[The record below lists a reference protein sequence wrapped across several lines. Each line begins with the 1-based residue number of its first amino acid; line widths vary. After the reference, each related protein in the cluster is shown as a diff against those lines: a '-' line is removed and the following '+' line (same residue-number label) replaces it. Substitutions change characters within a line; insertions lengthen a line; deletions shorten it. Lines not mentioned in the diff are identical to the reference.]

1 MSDNLRSVSDK
12 RKNESSVI
20 KDMAEMLGIGDNPVI
35 VEIPIEKL
43 LENTNHPFKILGDE
57 KLKALAKSI
66 DADGQ
71 LEPIIVRDKSNGFY
85 EILAGHRRTRASKIL
100 GKASMQAII
109 VNVDDISANKIL
121 INSNLPQRD
130 VIYPSELA
138 RSYKLRYD
146 DLKRERK
153 QNSDGRNFETEKKID
168 EILSEEFNVSKSS
181 VYMHNN
187 NSDYVITKVFH
198 YKYEKDDYIGF
209 GLGVEEP
216 YYTWRDFFDKIYVTG
231 TSIYNTKVL
240 TDIQNN
246 GEYALCINYT
256 DKEGE
261 DMIRYDY
268 YNAEVEA
275 TVKDGGIRYK
285 VTQYRGGTASTSDN
299 LTFEQ
304 LKDVCS
310 VS

>member
-12 RKNESSVI
+12 RKNEGSVI
-20 KDMAEMLGIGDNPVI
+20 KDMAKMLGIGDNPVI

-43 LENTNHPFKILGDE
+43 LENTNHPFKILDDE

-109 VNVDDISANKIL
+109 MNADDISANKIL

-146 DLKRERK
+146 DLKRERR

-181 VYMHNN
+181 VYMHLHFNN
-187 NSDYVITKVFH
+187 LTDKLLDLLDEKKIRQKIAEQISYLTDYEQELVYQIVFEQQFCKLDERRAAALRSEHTIRNLAYEDIINILTPNSVKKK
-198 YKYEKDDYIGF
+198 YKYF
-209 GLGVEEP
+209 A
-216 YYTWRDFFDKIYVTG
+216 
-231 TSIYNTKVL
+231 
-240 TDIQNN
+240 N
-246 GEYALCINYT
+246 GELEKYLVKFDT
-256 DKEGE
+256 P
-261 DMIRYDY
+261 
-268 YNAEVEA
+268 EA
-275 TVKDGGIRYK
+275 MEK
-285 VTQYRGGTASTSDN
+285 VIIEFLEQY
-299 LTFEQ
+299 
-304 LKDVCS
+304 
-310 VS
+310 

>member
-1 MSDNLRSVSDK
+1 MADNLRSAFDK
-12 RKNESSVI
+12 RKVGSSVI
-20 KDMAEMLGIGDNPVI
+20 KDMAEMFGIGDNTVI

-43 LENTNHPFKILGDE
+43 LENANHPFKITDDE

-66 DADGQ
+66 GADGQ

-100 GKASMQAII
+100 GRIIMQAIV
-109 VNVDDISANKIL
+109 VNVDDILANKIL

-181 VYMHNN
+181 VYMHLHF
-187 NSDYVITKVFH
+187 NSLIGKLLDLLDEKKIKQKIAEQLSYLTDTEQELVYQIVFDRQLCKLDERGAAALRSEH
-198 YKYEKDDYIGF
+198 DVRNLEYEDIINILTPNSIKKKYKYFAKGELERYSVKF
-209 GLGVEEP
+209 
-216 YYTWRDFFDKIYVTG
+216 
-231 TSIYNTKVL
+231 NTP
-240 TDIQNN
+240 
-246 GEYALCINYT
+246 
-256 DKEGE
+256 E
-261 DMIRYDY
+261 DMEKAII
-268 YNAEVEA
+268 EFLE
-275 TVKDGGIRYK
+275 
-285 VTQYRGGTASTSDN
+285 QY
-299 LTFEQ
+299 
-304 LKDVCS
+304 
-310 VS
+310 